1 MFNLHT
7 FSFPLVASAATV
19 ALSYPAFSA
28 AVVPSFC
35 SLPPLAVTR
44 ATTNAVRAPPSLCL
58 SRSRAAPTFP
68 SLCRALG
75 HSRFSHCRLLAA
87 ERVPRPFTATAAVS
101 YCRDFIAPPQ
111 PVQYPR
117 AIGSSSCALLQRLD
131 LYRALFG
138 YYRACVSCSQ

>member
-7 FSFPLVASAATV
+7 FSFPLPAFAAIV
-19 ALSYPAFSA
+19 ALSFPAFAA
-28 AVVPSFC
+28 AVVPAVC

-44 ATTNAVRAPPSLCL
+44 ATTSAVRAPPSLCL
-58 SRSRAAPTFP
+58 SRSRAAPAFP

-75 HSRFSHCRLLAA
+75 HSRFSNCRLFAA
-87 ERVPRPFTATAAVS
+87 ASAPRQFTATAAVS

-111 PVQYPR
+111 PVQYPH

-131 LYRALFG
+131 LYRALFS
-138 YYRACVSCSQ
+138 YYRAGVSCI